1 MKALDY
7 LKISP
12 FSRDRHLKQLKFEGF
27 TPSQAEY
34 GARAVGY

>member
-12 FSRDRHLKQLKFEGF
+12 FSRDRHLKQLEFEGF
-27 TPSQAEY
+27 TPSQAKY
-34 GARAVGY
+34 RTTVDGY